1 MVYEIKTKESPMA
14 DKKATMERMKKL
26 IEEKKM
32 ASAKQGYSHE
42 TSNDKVGTNK
52 KAFKTIKRGGAGDK

>member
-1 MVYEIKTKESPMA
+1 MA

-42 TSNDKVGTNK
+42 TSNEKVGTNK